1 MPWIRLDDNFDQHPK
16 FVEAGPL
23 GIALWACA
31 LAWCNR
37 TQDQHRSKGWPY
49 GFIPTSKI
57 RTLIDLDG
65 ISWRGWSNGLV
76 GSADE
81 ATAIDIA
88 EHLVEHDIFEP
99 VDGGYLVH
107 DYEEFQRPEH
117 TLDVSVKRTEAGR
130 KGGVRSGATRR
141 AEAKPEANAS
151 PNHEAKPEAFGQAK
165 PKPVP
170 DPVITDY
177 DRQPTTP
184 DPVDKLSVVV
194 IEAIKEYAEHLPP
207 PRDGYRTNRRN
218 WLRGVRRTTEH
229 EQGPDLERHIATHP
243 NATRADLIALL
254 TGIPPTA
261 PKPKPDCPTCNGR
274 GFTEPDDDGT
284 VHPCQ
289 CRGAA

>member
-65 ISWRGWSNGLV
+65 ISWRGWSNGLI

-88 EHLVEHDIFEP
+88 DHLVTHDIFEP

-107 DYEEFQRPEH
+107 DYEEFQRPDH

-130 KGGVRSGATRR
+130 NGGVRSGATRR
-141 AEAKPEANAS
+141 AEAKPEA
-151 PNHEAKPEAFGQAK
+151 KPEAFAQAK

-170 DPVITDY
+170 VPVLQTTDVI
-177 DRQPTTP
+177 QPTTP
-184 DPVDKLSVVV
+184 DPVDNLSVVV
-194 IEAIKEYAEHLPP
+194 IEAIKEYAEQLPP

-229 EQGPDLERHIATHP
+229 EQGPQLQAHIATHP
-243 NATRADLIALL
+243 KATRADLIALL
-254 TGIPPTA
+254 TGTPPSA
-261 PKPKPDCPTCNGR
+261 PQPQPDCPDCLGNGMR
-274 GFTEPDDDGT
+274 WNTEATAT
-284 VHPCQ
+284 VPCE